1 MDLFDTKAQ
10 EAMNKNAPLAD
21 RIRPQSLSE
30 VQGQD
35 HVTGPGSLL
44 ARAVEQDRV
53 FSMILW
59 GPPGC
64 GKTTLA
70 GIISK
75 ETKGKCVKLSAVLSG
90 VKEVREVI
98 ARAKDDLKLYNK
110 RTLLFV
116 DEIHRFNKAQQD
128 AFLFHVENG
137 LITLIG
143 ATTENPSFEVNPALV
158 SRCRVF
164 GLRALAHQDIV
175 AILNRALTDRDRG
188 LDLPENSFSR
198 DALDYIARM
207 ADGDARAALT
217 NLETAALY
225 RKAGCSI
232 EVADIEAAIQ
242 KKALR
247 HDKAGE
253 EHYNLISAFIKSMRG
268 SDPDAAMYWMERMLA
283 AGDDPIYLLRR
294 MIRFATEDVGMAD
307 PGALTMVMNADASFR
322 RLGRPEG
329 DGSLYQAVAYLATAP
344 KSNAVYTAQAAI
356 RETVASQGSLPVPMH
371 IRNAPTRLM
380 KKMGYGRG
388 YKYAHDYKDG
398 YVPQSYLPESLEGTR
413 FYYPTRRGYE
423 KTVKQRLEAWLA
435 MKAENGQGE
444 TPRD

>member
-1 MDLFDTKAQ
+1 MDLFDRRAQ
-10 EAMNKNAPLAD
+10 EAMNENAPLAD
-21 RIRPQSLSE
+21 RMRPTALAE
-30 VQGQD
+30 VQGQG
-35 HVTGPGSLL
+35 HITGPGSLL

-70 GIISK
+70 GIIA
-75 ETKGKCVKLSAVLSG
+75 ENTRAKCVKISAVLSG
-90 VKEVREVI
+90 VKEVRAVI
-98 ARAKDDLKLYNK
+98 DQAREDLKLYRR

-164 GLRALAHQDIV
+164 NLHALGREEIV
-175 AILNRALTDRDRG
+175 ALLKRALTDKKRG
-188 LDLPENSFSR
+188 LGLAEDSFTPE
-198 DALDYIARM
+198 ALAFIAEM
-207 ADGDARAALT
+207 SDGDARAALT
-217 NLETAALY
+217 NLETAVLY
-225 RKAGCSI
+225 RSGDDPVKVAHI
-232 EVADIEAAIQ
+232 EGAIE

-247 HDKAGE
+247 HDKGGE

-268 SDPDAAMYWMERMLA
+268 SDPDAAMYWMARMLA
-283 AGDDPIYLLRR
+283 AGDDPIYMLRR

-329 DGSLYQAVAYLATAP
+329 DGSLYQAAVYLATAP
-344 KSNAVYTAQAAI
+344 KSNSVYAAQAAVT
-356 RETVASQGSLPVPMH
+356 ETASNQGSLPVPLH

-380 KKMGYGRG
+380 KEMGYGKG
-388 YKYAHDYKDG
+388 YKYAHDHAGG
-398 YVPQSYLPESLEGTR
+398 YAPQSYLPEELEGTR
-413 FYYPTRRGYE
+413 FYHPTGRGYE

-435 MKAENGQGE
+435 IKSGQNRAGQNKS
-444 TPRD
+444 